1 MLILILAALLWL
13 ALLFFTLRALKRNR
27 RPSLRICRKLE
38 PRRYR
43 PAGRRGRCLRY
54 HWQGEVADAFS
65 AHTAAMQ
72 TEPLPPVHR
81 KKGVSAFGVVM
92 GVNAV
97 LAVLVVALL
106 VRGGVPKP
114 GSGENTAS
122 SSASSQ
128 AAESQSSQPESTPEP
143 TPEPTPDPTP
153 APSSP
158 DPLAPECSLYD
169 GSAYSTGTWMEVR
182 LNEDEPNESATV
194 TVSVCDH
201 GTGEELWHSEEK
213 LTAEDS
219 ISYCLE
225 EPNNYTITAYTTS
238 PSGVQSEP
246 LTLTVKIYS

>member
-27 RPSLRICRKLE
+27 RPSLRVCRKLE

-54 HWQGEVADAFS
+54 HWQGEAADALGV
-65 AHTAAMQ
+65 HTAAMQ

-81 KKGVSAFGVVM
+81 KKGISAFGVVM

-128 AAESQSSQPESTPEP
+128 AAESQSSQPE
-143 TPEPTPDPTP
+143 P
-153 APSSP
+153 AP

-169 GSAYSTGTWMEVR
+169 GSAYSTGTWMKVH
-182 LNEDEPNESATV
+182 LNGDEPNESATV

>member
-27 RPSLRICRKLE
+27 RPSLRVCRKLE

-54 HWQGEVADAFS
+54 HWQGEAADALG

-81 KKGVSAFGVVM
+81 KKGVSTFGVVM

-122 SSASSQ
+122 SSASLTSLI
-128 AAESQSSQPESTPEP
+128 AA
-143 TPEPTPDPTP
+143 
-153 APSSP
+153 
-158 DPLAPECSLYD
+158 LI
-169 GSAYSTGTWMEVR
+169 SASVR
-182 LNEDEPNESATV
+182 LPFPFRPLKTFCSFSDN
-194 TVSVCDH
+194 
-201 GTGEELWHSEEK
+201 
-213 LTAEDS
+213 
-219 ISYCLE
+219 
-225 EPNNYTITAYTTS
+225 
-238 PSGVQSEP
+238 PSNAIGLFLQF
-246 LTLTVKIYS
+246 IYNIFDLL

>member
-13 ALLFFTLRALKRNR
+13 ALLFFTLRALKQNR
-27 RPSLRICRKLE
+27 RPSLRVCRKLE

-43 PAGRRGRCLRY
+43 PAGRCGRCLRY
-54 HWQGEVADAFS
+54 RWQGEAADALG
-65 AHTAAMQ
+65 AHTVASQAD
-72 TEPLPPVHR
+72 PLPPVHR
-81 KKGVSAFGVVM
+81 KKSVSAFGVVM

-97 LAVLVVALL
+97 LAVLVVALF

-114 GSGENTAS
+114 GSGESTAS

-143 TPEPTPDPTP
+143 TPEPTP

-169 GSAYSTGTWMEVR
+169 GSDYSTGTWMKVH

>member
-54 HWQGEVADAFS
+54 HWQGEAADAFS

-128 AAESQSSQPESTPEP
+128 AAVSPSSQPE
-143 TPEPTPDPTP
+143 
-153 APSSP
+153 
-158 DPLAPECSLYD
+158 
-169 GSAYSTGTWMEVR
+169 
-182 LNEDEPNESATV
+182 
-194 TVSVCDH
+194 
-201 GTGEELWHSEEK
+201 
-213 LTAEDS
+213 
-219 ISYCLE
+219 
-225 EPNNYTITAYTTS
+225 
-238 PSGVQSEP
+238 
-246 LTLTVKIYS
+246 